1 MARCVKCGEGAAE
14 PVWAAYAD
22 PAFENKPPAPLL
34 LHQECYEESADR
46 YLPFE
51 EATAVW
57 GRREIE
63 RAS

>member
-1 MARCVKCGEGAAE
+1 MARCVNCGGDAAA

-22 PAFENKPPAPLL
+22 PAFNDKPPAALPLDE
-34 LHQECYEESADR
+34 ECFRAGSER

-51 EATAVW
+51 EATAAW
-57 GRREIE
+57 ARREIE